1 MYFIYTA
8 CFYLIPP
15 TLGTE
20 EEKDSLR
27 KTRGAYQN
35 VVMEINRNEL
45 VLIHSILY

>member
-35 VVMEINRNEL
+35 VSACR
-45 VLIHSILY
+45 ILDGCCYGN